1 MTATDHSPQVQQLEP
16 AGFRL
21 RSKTDECAPWD
32 YVHYRGPDDWELN
45 EFEVQPIVAVVGVKP
60 AGMLE
65 FSDAALFRF
74 GSEYGFPQ
82 TMQKTHPIQGPVYW
96 TYDQLSRDEHPSAR
110 DAMVAEIRKLIAEGT
125 APAWLRLGPEAI
137 PPTQGEVSP
146 PQAPAALPEW
156 LEELLDAADMVTGN
170 AEFRTETEHRQFLIH
185 LEELSSKVDALRNTT
200 PPLTAGLVPFAYAD
214 PQAYLNFKHGVA
226 NHEWMWSR
234 PDSGLITLY
243 ALPSLLAKPQALP
256 QAQSEEHDLLMI
268 ARNTGLRGFLHGV
281 NASDAR
287 ELLANY
293 VAALPI
299 THEVQQLK
307 DFFLTTERTLVQHQR
322 DPIKAVAHLQALIEH
337 TAAQRIAGQTAN
349 QEPKHG

>member
-1 MTATDHSPQVQQLEP
+1 MKATDHSPQVQQLEP

-21 RSKTDECAPWD
+21 RSKTDESAPWD

-82 TMQKTHPIQGPVYW
+82 TMQQTHPIQGPVYW

-110 DAMVAEIRKLIAEGT
+110 DAMVAEIRKLIADGT
-125 APAWLRLGPEAI
+125 APAWLLQGPEAI
-137 PPTQGEVSP
+137 APTQGEVSP

-156 LEELLDAADMVTGN
+156 LEDLLDAADMVTGN
-170 AEFRTETEHRQFLIH
+170 AEYRTETEHRQFLIH
-185 LEELSSKVDALRNTT
+185 LEDLSSKVDVLRAAT
-200 PPLTAGLVPFAYAD
+200 PPLIAGLVPFAYAD
-214 PQAYLNFKHGVA
+214 PQAYLNFKHGVSS
-226 NHEWMWSR
+226 HEWMWSR

-243 ALPSLLAKPQALP
+243 ALPSQLAKPEAL
-256 QAQSEEHDLLMI
+256 AQMQSDEHDLLMI
-268 ARNTGLRGFLHGV
+268 ARNTGLRSFLHGV
-281 NASDAR
+281 NATDAR
-287 ELLANY
+287 ELLANF

-299 THEVQQLK
+299 TLEVQELN
-307 DFFLTTERTLVQHQR
+307 DFFLSTERTLVQHQR
-322 DPIKAVAHLQALIEH
+322 DPIKAVAHLQALIER
-337 TAAQRIAGQTAN
+337 TSAQRIAGQTAS